1 MDKKTRDHEA
11 MMEGLNWW
19 GIPTLFRCPYNS
31 DSEGCDIAL
40 VGVPHST
47 GNGTTERDQHF
58 GPRAVR
64 NISAL
69 GRRTHLKYELDPW
82 NVCDIRDLGDVPLPE
97 ANNNEK
103 CIEHITEFYKRIAE
117 NKARPISV
125 GGDHS
130 ITGGILQAIA
140 SSNSKLTGGEK
151 AVLLHFDA
159 HTDTFDQLDHFLGA
173 VKSAAHWGSYL
184 VRDGFVDAS
193 SSVQI
198 GIRGNPRTLD
208 WLDSSYELGYEVIT
222 KEQYDEYGVERCLE
236 IILERVGNKPLYIT
250 FDLDC
255 LDASVAPGVANLEPA
270 IEGFMMP
277 DVLKLLQGMRGKN
290 IIGRDVV
297 CLMPTKDA
305 PNQITAHVAN
315 AILFEMVCLI
325 ADTFRSSTSK

>member
-1 MDKKTRDHEA
+1 M
-11 MMEGLNWW
+11 
-19 GIPTLFRCPYNS
+19 
-31 DSEGCDIAL
+31 
-40 VGVPHST
+40 
-47 GNGTTERDQHF
+47 
-58 GPRAVR
+58 
-64 NISAL
+64 
-69 GRRTHLKYELDPW
+69 
-82 NVCDIRDLGDVPLPE
+82 PLPE

-270 IEGFMMP
+270 FEGFMMQ
-277 DVLKLLQGMRGKN
+277 DVLRLLQGMRGKN
-290 IIGRDVV
+290 IIGGDVV